1 MTGTRKKKKGKKGRG
16 RERASEVFVLEVRER
31 AQRCGECRLTER
43 CAVQNVISIHLP
55 RILQRTKGEKNTPRR
70 SVERGGGCGGRQ
82 DEGGEIVTH
91 RHKWNRSLGSGEKSG
106 TRSASAVLAG
116 QGLLVTS
123 AALTVNGGT
132 TSDED
137 RTVSLKTGVQGRTD
151 EEL

>member
-1 MTGTRKKKKGKKGRG
+1 M
-16 RERASEVFVLEVRER
+16 
-31 AQRCGECRLTER
+31 
-43 CAVQNVISIHLP
+43 
-55 RILQRTKGEKNTPRR
+55 
-70 SVERGGGCGGRQ
+70 
-82 DEGGEIVTH
+82 TH